1 MTTLRT
7 HIDLP
12 YIRDVRRADVRRACY
27 TPERLAELY
36 DRPHTV
42 VEVLLR
48 RDGKWHDVPDAD
60 RLWTVL
66 RLDLI
71 DARTLRLFACD
82 CAERTLDRRR
92 AAGREPDPRSMEA
105 VRVAR
110 LYADGKATADELG
123 AAHAASCDAAARAV
137 AAAHAKDAYACADV
151 YCDTTTYADA
161 ADAAIRSANTADAGG
176 TLTYAPPGAVA
187 ERRWQVEHLAAMLG
201 TGGAS

>member
-12 YIRDVRRADVRRACY
+12 YIRDVRRACY

-66 RLDLI
+66 HLDLI

-82 CAERTLDRRR
+82 CADRALDRER
-92 AAGREPDPRSMEA
+92 AAGREPDPRSVEA

-123 AAHAASCDAAARAV
+123 AAHAASCDDAARAAARA
-137 AAAHAKDAYACADV
+137 AAAYAAYDAAACAAARAAAACAAAYVAYAAD
-151 YCDTTTYADA
+151 
-161 ADAAIRSANTADAGG
+161 
-176 TLTYAPPGAVA
+176 AVA

-201 TGGAS
+201 AGGAA